1 MEISFKEIL
10 LRRICATDLELLRKW
25 RNSRLVAE
33 NMFFQEEI
41 SRTMQ
46 ADWFASLHPEND
58 FYFIIIYKELA
69 IGLINLKDID
79 WQQKQGEAGLYIALE
94 KYRNTPLAIYASLA
108 LLHFSFEDKKLETIS
123 AKVKKDNLNT
133 IQYNKSLGFE
143 KIAEEEYV
151 LSKARYFAFTK
162 SIYNKLK

>member
-1 MEISFKEIL
+1 MKISFKEIL
-10 LRRICATDLELLRKW
+10 LRRICATDLEILRKW
-25 RNSRLVAE
+25 RNSSLVAE

-41 SRTMQ
+41 STTMQ
-46 ADWFASLHPEND
+46 AEWFASLHPEND

-79 WQQKQGEAGLYIALE
+79 WQKNQGEAGLYIALE

-108 LLHFSFEDKKLETIS
+108 LLHFSFEDKKLE
-123 AKVKKDNLNT
+123 KVIARVKRENLNT
-133 IQYNKSLGFE
+133 INYNQSLGFE
-143 KIAEEEYV
+143 KIAEEEYL

-162 SIYNKLK
+162 TIYNKLK